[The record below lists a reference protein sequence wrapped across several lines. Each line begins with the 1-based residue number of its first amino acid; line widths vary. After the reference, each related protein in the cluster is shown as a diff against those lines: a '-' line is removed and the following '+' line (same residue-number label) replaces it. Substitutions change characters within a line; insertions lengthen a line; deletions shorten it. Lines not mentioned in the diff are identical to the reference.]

1 MGWRCEKVRDAVGV
15 AVRSHHG
22 QLDVI
27 RGSQLLFY
35 QSINL
40 VSQMIY
46 FYLPSLRCGLWLL
59 VARSSGAEPPETTWT
74 PTTGLSGFVESVHV
88 IRSQRCLCGVTCAHV
103 WRGAARRGAARRVSL
118 GVESN
123 GQARFRWK
131 RRPRFC
137 AWSMAVLAAAIAE
150 VEAAA
155 AGGHSGHLCGLC
167 VRRGRGRNVMGHL
180 AGHMC
185 PRLSLR
191 ACPHACASPMFAQE
205 ALQACM

>member
-1 MGWRCEKVRDAVGV
+1 MRLVASRCSFK
-15 AVRSHHG
+15 
-22 QLDVI
+22 
-27 RGSQLLFY
+27 
-35 QSINL
+35 
-40 VSQMIY
+40 
-46 FYLPSLRCGLWLL
+46 RCGATGDDMDTYYRPERVRRVRTRHTLAT
-59 VARSSGAEPPETTWT
+59 VPTRCHMRACMAR
-74 PTTGLSGFVESVHV
+74 
-88 IRSQRCLCGVTCAHV
+88 
-103 WRGAARRGAARRVSL
+103 RGAARRGAARRVSL
-118 GVESN
+118 GIESN

>member
-1 MGWRCEKVRDAVGV
+1 MPKQDLASLHWRATR
-15 AVRSHHG
+15 
-22 QLDVI
+22 
-27 RGSQLLFY
+27 
-35 QSINL
+35 
-40 VSQMIY
+40 
-46 FYLPSLRCGLWLL
+46 L
-59 VARSSGAEPPETTWT
+59 VALHSGAKLPGTTWT
-74 PTTGLSGFVESVHV
+74 PTSGPDGFVQSVRVVRFH
-88 IRSQRCLCGVTCAHV
+88 QCLCGVTCAHV
-103 WRGAARRGAARRVSL
+103 WRGAARGGAARRVSL
-118 GVESN
+118 GIESN

-205 ALQACM
+205 ALPACM